1 MAKVPIPPGLLSPSD
16 EQALQNAVDE
26 AVRVKKRN
34 GWISLSRFKD
44 IIKKACTWI
53 WDLIENLVVCY
64 NIIKIERGCGT
75 KKSQA
80 L

>member
-16 EQALQNAVDE
+16 EQALQNAGDE

-53 WDLIENLVVCY
+53 WDLIENLVNVWY
-64 NIIKIERGCGT
+64 AIT
-75 KKSQA
+75 
-80 L
+80 

>member
-16 EQALQNAVDE
+16 ERALQNAVDE
-26 AVRVKKRN
+26 AVRVKNGN

-53 WDLIENLVVCY
+53 WDLIENLVTVWY
-64 NIIKIERGCGT
+64 AIT
-75 KKSQA
+75 
-80 L
+80 

>member
-1 MAKVPIPPGLLSPSD
+1 MAKVPIPPGLLSTSD
-16 EQALQNAVDE
+16 EQALQSAVDE

-53 WDLIENLVVCY
+53 WDLIENLVTVWY
-64 NIIKIERGCGT
+64 AIT
-75 KKSQA
+75 
-80 L
+80 

>member
-26 AVRVKKRN
+26 AVRVKKR
-34 GWISLSRFKD
+34 SLSRFKD

-53 WDLIENLVVCY
+53 WDLIENLVNVWY
-64 NIIKIERGCGT
+64 AIT
-75 KKSQA
+75 
-80 L
+80 